1 MVALFVL
8 KLLTGVTL
16 MWLLMPRKEV
26 TDGFFRIQM
35 LVGLGL
41 CVLAAL
47 TADPSSLTSAASG
60 STTAAVPA
68 EQLAQAK
75 STVSI
80 LKGLM
85 IAGAVISYVG
95 HIVWKLGRRG
105 PGRVT
110 IYLMSLCCASS
121 LALHAVRADSR
132 AHVAVQIA
140 SDFSSASVLGAML
153 TGMLLGHWYLTTPT
167 MSIQPLTW
175 FAKTL
180 FVAALLRMTVC
191 GLVLL
196 QFGWT
201 ATDTKHILCLSM
213 RLIGGILVPAVIS
226 MMVVRIL
233 KYRNTQSATGVL
245 YAGLILVFMG
255 EMFAALLEHDLS
267 IPY

>member
-8 KLLTGVTL
+8 KLVTGVTL

-47 TADPSSLTSAASG
+47 TADPSSLTPVVSSA
-60 STTAAVPA
+60 STTAVPA
-68 EQLAQAK
+68 VQIEQAK

-110 IYLMSLCCASS
+110 IYLMGLCCVLS
-121 LALHAVRADSR
+121 LTLHAMRADSR
-132 AHVAVQIA
+132 ANPIVQLA
-140 SDFSSASVLGAML
+140 SDYSSASVLGAML

-180 FVAALLRMTVC
+180 FVAALLRMVVS
-191 GLVLL
+191 GLVLWR
-196 QFGWT
+196 FGWS
-201 ATDTKHILCLSM
+201 ATDTTHFLWLSM

-226 MMVVRIL
+226 LMVVRIL
-233 KYRNTQSATGVL
+233 RYRNTQSATGVL
-245 YAGLILVFMG
+245 FAGLILVFMG
-255 EMFAALLEHDLS
+255 EMTAALLERDLG

>member
-8 KLLTGVTL
+8 KLVAGVAL

-47 TADPSSLTSAASG
+47 TAESSTLSIGSSGASAVE
-60 STTAAVPA
+60 VPA
-68 EQLAQAK
+68 ARIEQAK

-85 IAGAVISYVG
+85 IVGALTSYVG

-110 IYLMSLCCASS
+110 IYLMGFCCVLS

-132 AHVAVQIA
+132 ASTPVQLA
-140 SDFSSASVLGAML
+140 SDFSSAGVLGAML

-180 FVAALLRMTVC
+180 FAAALLRMAVS
-191 GLVLL
+191 GVVLL
-196 QFGWT
+196 QFGWS
-201 ATDTKHILCLSM
+201 ATDTTHILWLSM
-213 RLIGGILVPAVIS
+213 RLIGGVLVPAVIS
-226 MMVVRIL
+226 LMVVRIL
-233 KYRNTQSATGVL
+233 RYRNTQSATGVL
-245 YAGLILVFMG
+245 FAGLILVFMG
-255 EMFAALLEHDLS
+255 EMTAALLERDLG